1 MFSFFSIICIYA
13 IIIKSNGNPILNN
26 TNVTDVD
33 NFDFQSQSY
42 SCDRNIFLIGNQS
55 LFEVNIKDDFENY
68 FIDKFSF

>member
-1 MFSFFSIICIYA
+1 MFAFFSIICIYA

>member
-1 MFSFFSIICIYA
+1 MFAFFSIICIYA

-33 NFDFQSQSY
+33 NFDSQSQSY